1 MYYYLPENDAYCP
14 SQCPCLPGIEGQ
26 SKLSRKDSIRVKL
39 ECSLSEKKVRH
50 VISSIS
56 ARAPIACKVDR
67 SCLHKQ
73 MKLPSGH
80 SIGSFYTS
88 HFISIIPLSITA
100 REAWNLSVVD
110 ESERNTANFIWVT
123 SRGSAPCYFT
133 DISWQLTNQTYGIVV
148 LTFVGGQFHV
158 VKLALNFNRTELDGF
173 LFEIFAWK

>member
-39 ECSLSEKKVRH
+39 ECSVSEKKVRH

-56 ARAPIACKVDR
+56 ARAPIACEVDR

-110 ESERNTANFIWVT
+110 ESERIQQILFGLHPAAQRLVISPTFRDSWPIRRTGLLCWRSWVV
-123 SRGSAPCYFT
+123 SFMSWNWHW
-133 DISWQLTNQTYGIVV
+133 ISIE
-148 LTFVGGQFHV
+148 
-158 VKLALNFNRTELDGF
+158 LN
-173 LFEIFAWK
+173 